1 MTAATLFIIIPAHN
15 EESKIQ
21 DVIRQAQ
28 EYSQNIIVV
37 DDGSRDSTAAKAKE
51 LRVIVLR
58 HNVNLGKGAAL
69 RTGCDYAIQSG
80 ADNLI
85 VLDGDGQHDPQEIPR
100 FLKALSQSEIVFGYR
115 RKPES
120 MPFVLKLGNWCIN
133 NIFYLLFRINIKDSQ
148 CGYRAFTAEA
158 YKKVRWDASDYY
170 METEMLIKAGKHKLS
185 HSQIPI
191 ETIYADNYKG
201 TTVLDGVKIVTSL
214 FLWRFFR

>member
-1 MTAATLFIIIPAHN
+1 M
-15 EESKIQ
+15 
-21 DVIRQAQ
+21 D
-28 EYSQNIIVV
+28 
-37 DDGSRDSTAAKAKE
+37 
-51 LRVIVLR
+51 
-58 HNVNLGKGAAL
+58 
-69 RTGCDYAIQSG
+69 
-80 ADNLI
+80 
-85 VLDGDGQHDPQEIPR
+85 
-100 FLKALSQSEIVFGYR
+100 IVFGR
-115 RKPES
+115 RSLPEN
-120 MPFVLKLGNWCIN
+120 MPTIFRFGNTFISRALKFLYG
-133 NIFYLLFRINIKDSQ
+133 FKVHDSQ

>member
-1 MTAATLFIIIPAHN
+1 LKKVDSVNIPNVDKEIIIIDDKSTDGTTELLKNLKKNLKNDLNKKHKIIFH
-15 EESKIQ
+15 SK
-21 DVIRQAQ
+21 
-28 EYSQNIIVV
+28 
-37 DDGSRDSTAAKAKE
+37 
-51 LRVIVLR
+51 
-58 HNVNLGKGAAL
+58 NLGKGAAL

-100 FLKALSQSEIVFGYR
+100 FLEALSQGEIVFGYR

-158 YKKVRWDASDYY
+158 YKKVRWEASDYY

-185 HSQIPI
+185 HSQVPI